1 MSGIFGSSKRVK
13 TEAEIKAQ
21 KVQDGQSASA
31 DARRESEMKKIQAN
45 QKLTSRGSIFSLF
58 SSNFMGGKSRL
69 SLGGGQ
75 SMLGSSSNKGP
86 NY

>member
-31 DARRESEMKKIQAN
+31 DVRRKKEMTKLQER
-45 QKLTSRGSIFSLF
+45 QKLSRRGSLFSLF
-58 SSNFMGGKSRL
+58 SSNFMGGKSSL